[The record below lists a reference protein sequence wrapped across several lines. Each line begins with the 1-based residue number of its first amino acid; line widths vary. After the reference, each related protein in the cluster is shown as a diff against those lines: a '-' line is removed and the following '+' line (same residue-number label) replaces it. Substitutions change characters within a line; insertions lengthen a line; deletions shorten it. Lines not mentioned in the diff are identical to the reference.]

1 MNDELY
7 MDALKAADD
16 VVVTPHALK
25 RGYDEAEL
33 AEIARS
39 LPGSVYLDTDE
50 GTYHLVTADTVLVM
64 DVRDETRVVIT
75 AYPRGESPRYQLN
88 QYRLLRG

>member
-7 MDALKAADD
+7 LDALKEADA
-16 VVVTPHALK
+16 VVVTPHALR

-33 AEIARS
+33 EAIARE
-39 LPGSVYLDTDE
+39 LPGSIYLDTDE

-64 DVRDETRVVIT
+64 DVRDGTRVVIT
-75 AYPRGESPRYQLN
+75 AYPHGESPRYQLD